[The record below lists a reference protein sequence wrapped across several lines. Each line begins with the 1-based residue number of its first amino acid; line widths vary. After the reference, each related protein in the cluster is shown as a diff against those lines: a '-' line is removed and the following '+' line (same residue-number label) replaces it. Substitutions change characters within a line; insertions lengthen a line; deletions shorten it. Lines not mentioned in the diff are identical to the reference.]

1 MENLSNSELF
11 SSIRSRV
18 TDRME
23 KLKKVVDAAG
33 VKIETEP
40 KRGIQLA
47 PIRPLDD
54 FLLNSARFDIPTQPR
69 WLNRIKK
76 NLLYYQTNYGVLMT
90 LVMLYQ
96 WMKHPMEFPV
106 GLIVVTLAII
116 GSFSYQDLRREFDR
130 RKINPGFVIA
140 GALVFIWFI
149 IITFQSVIVFTTSIA
164 VSALL
169 SILHAS
175 LRLRNT
181 WNKVEN
187 ALYTATLKNTPMAL
201 LFDLCG
207 LLVKESE
214 D

>member
-11 SSIRSRV
+11 STLRSRV
-18 TDRME
+18 TAKMD
-23 KLKKVVDAAG
+23 KLQKVVDAAG
-33 VKIETEP
+33 VKIENDP
-40 KRGIQLA
+40 KGGVKLA
-47 PIRPLDD
+47 PVRPLDD
-54 FLLNSARFDIPTQPR
+54 FLLNSARFDIPTQAR

-76 NLLYYQTNYGVLMT
+76 NLLYYQTNYGILMAF
-90 LVMLYQ
+90 VMLYQ
-96 WMKHPMEFPV
+96 WMKHPMEFTV

-116 GSFSYQDLRREFDR
+116 GSFSYQNLRREFER

-140 GALVFIWFI
+140 GILVAIWFI

-187 ALYTATLKNTPMAL
+187 ALYSATLKNTPMAL

-207 LLVKESE
+207 LLIKENE
-214 D
+214 E